1 MDNPFDLIDARLAT
15 IEEIL
20 LRLQSA
26 NRQNIEMPTIR
37 RSMDIN
43 EFCEFVKCSKQYA
56 YRLTSSNKVPHF
68 TRGKKLWF
76 DRDLIEAWLLEN
88 RRATTGEAAQQ
99 ATDYLQSAARRT
111 RNR

>member
-1 MDNPFDLIDARLAT
+1 MENPFELIDARLAT

-20 LRLQSA
+20 LRLQNA

-43 EFCEFVKCSKQYA
+43 EFCEFVGCSKQHA
-56 YRLTSSNKVPHF
+56 YRLTSANRVPHF

-88 RRATTGEAAQQ
+88 RRATQGEAA
-99 ATDYLQSAARRT
+99 AAANEYLQSAARRT
-111 RNR
+111 R

>member
-1 MDNPFDLIDARLAT
+1 MENPFELIDARLAT

-20 LRLQSA
+20 LRLQTA
-26 NRQNIEMPTIR
+26 NRQNIETPTIR

-88 RRATTGEAAQQ
+88 RIATVGEAAAA
-99 ATDYLQSAARRT
+99 ATEYLTSAARR
-111 RNR
+111 NR